1 MKKLDFSNIKIIHKF
16 KRANLV
22 EAEQMLSHSINLNNL
37 TLVYE
42 INDLKKLDLLIKHGL
57 SVAELTQK
65 KVYGTNN
72 DVHLLHNISTEK
84 LNFLLSNGLELL
96 NFCPLSHLHTPDN
109 FNAYIN
115 YLSGKSIDPV
125 HYFLEN
131 ERSTK
136 SFIANTILKK
146 HLETIDIIAP
156 FLNQNSFWELGILKA
171 IESVDIDSLYFLYK
185 RNILN
190 QDLFLR
196 INLCDEM
203 KKILERNINAC
214 KRDIDT
220 YYNNL
225 TTYSKYGYNPFSNN
239 GSTLN
244 EKKRKNISMS
254 YAKKSLYKY
263 EQKLS
268 KINKIWSNS
277 EQFLAYFIEKEEK
290 ELQQILNNR
299 VCQNKKRL

>member
-65 KVYGTNN
+65 KVYGKNN
-72 DVHLLHNISTEK
+72 DISLLHNISAEK
-84 LNFLLSNGLELL
+84 LKFLISNGLELL

-109 FNAYIN
+109 FNVYIN
-115 YLSGKSIDPV
+115 YLLDKAIDPV

-131 ERSTK
+131 DRSTK

-146 HLETIDIIAP
+146 QLETIDIIAP

>member
-65 KVYGTNN
+65 KVYGKNN
-72 DVHLLHNISTEK
+72 DISLLHNISAEK
-84 LNFLLSNGLELL
+84 LKFLISNGLELL

-115 YLSGKSIDPV
+115 YLSDKAIDPV

-131 ERSTK
+131 DRSTK

-146 HLETIDIIAP
+146 QLETIDIIAP

-290 ELQQILNNR
+290 ELQQILNDR
-299 VCQNKKRL
+299 VSHNKKRL